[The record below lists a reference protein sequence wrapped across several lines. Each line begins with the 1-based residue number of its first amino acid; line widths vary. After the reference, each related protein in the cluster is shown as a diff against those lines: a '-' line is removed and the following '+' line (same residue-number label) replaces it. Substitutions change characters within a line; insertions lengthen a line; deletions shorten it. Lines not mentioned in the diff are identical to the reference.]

1 MHGCFDTHK
10 GQIVGHVHTFLILTA
25 GDQIL
30 EQRISGK
37 AFSGSRVTAFVQI
50 VQFDPDTVNVFLS
63 LFTGQFTGFEIRF
76 EIRIHILVKTSRRN
90 RMTAGLCLQKL
101 LYKPERLAGFVK
113 ALGRFGWYA
122 GAVFSN
128 LKKLALSY
136 RIGTFFGFLKS
147 QQSVALRVQHCGI
160 AADLNSFQEG
170 RTLLIIGI
178 SAVDRIKSGL
188 RFGLD
193 SLKTDSQHFFV
204 FNGKMTDTIVEIVAR
219 SEDIVL
225 HGQQCVIGHICC
237 SQLTGSFA
245 LPVLENFVKSLL
257 SIFRNIERI
266 GRSRRDSVK
275 FILQPGERIFREHL
289 TSTGSNSIAAD
300 DQLIRTNNDRKLFT
314 DRVESFGTAHN
325 DRFILSSLIALG
337 EDNRTVGLDH
347 GHILIQMIDQ
357 SLNSRAFGD
366 FTIVKGFHMYLHRVN
381 LFPQQT
387 GIESRQYSASIIV

>member
-1 MHGCFDTHK
+1 
-10 GQIVGHVHTFLILTA
+10 
-25 GDQIL
+25 
-30 EQRISGK
+30 
-37 AFSGSRVTAFVQI
+37 
-50 VQFDPDTVNVFLS
+50 
-63 LFTGQFTGFEIRF
+63 
-76 EIRIHILVKTSRRN
+76 
-90 RMTAGLCLQKL
+90 
-101 LYKPERLAGFVK
+101 
-113 ALGRFGWYA
+113 
-122 GAVFSN
+122 
-128 LKKLALSY
+128 
-136 RIGTFFGFLKS
+136 
-147 QQSVALRVQHCGI
+147 
-160 AADLNSFQEG
+160 
-170 RTLLIIGI
+170 
-178 SAVDRIKSGL
+178 
-188 RFGLD
+188 
-193 SLKTDSQHFFV
+193 
-204 FNGKMTDTIVEIVAR
+204 MTDTIVEIVAR

-337 EDNRTVGLDH
+337 EDHRTVGLDH